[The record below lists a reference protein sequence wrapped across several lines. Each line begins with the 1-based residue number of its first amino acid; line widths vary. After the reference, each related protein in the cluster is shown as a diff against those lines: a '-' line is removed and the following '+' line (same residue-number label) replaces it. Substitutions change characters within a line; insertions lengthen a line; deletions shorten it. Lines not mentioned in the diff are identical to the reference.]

1 MVMCGRR
8 TANLSL
14 SAGCQ
19 RPVTRPDKVRAEIR
33 RGHSAGS
40 PETSR
45 WPGRPRRPTA
55 FTTPGRGHSQ
65 RLRAPFRAQCPE
77 SQ

>member
-19 RPVTRPDKVRAEIR
+19 RLVTRPDKAGAEIR
-33 RGHSAGS
+33 RGQSAGA
-40 PETSR
+40 PQTSR
-45 WPGRPRRPTA
+45 WPGRPRRPMA
-55 FTTPGRGHSQ
+55 FTTPGRGRSQ
-65 RLRAPFRAQCPE
+65 
-77 SQ
+77 